1 MNIYPAI
8 DILGGQAVRLR
19 QGRPEDATVYGVPVD
34 MANRWREA
42 GARWLHVVD
51 LDGAFAGE
59 PQNIDSIESIRTQC
73 PDLQIQVGG
82 GIRDMAAVERLLGTG
97 VDRVILG
104 TVAVSNP
111 DLLGEALTRFGARI
125 AVGIDARDGT
135 VRLHG
140 WTSDARLTALELAA
154 NLEEQGVEVVIY
166 TDISR
171 DGELGGVN
179 VEATQKMLDATS
191 LCLIASGGVSG
202 RPDIE
207 NLQKLGH
214 PRLEGAIIGKA
225 LYEGRIDLREV
236 LNIAEAGRVG

>member
-1 MNIYPAI
+1 MNLYPAI

-19 QGRPEDATVYGVPVD
+19 QGRPEEATVYGVPVD
-34 MANRWREA
+34 MASRWREA

-51 LDGAFAGE
+51 LDGAFTGK
-59 PQNIDSIESIRTQC
+59 PQNIDSIASIRMRC

-82 GIRDMAAVERLLGTG
+82 GIRDMAAIERLLGTG

-111 DLLGEALTRFGARI
+111 DLLGEALSLFGARI

-140 WTSDARLTALELAA
+140 WTSDAALTALELAA
-154 NLEEQGVEVVIY
+154 QLEEQGVELVIY

-171 DGELGGVN
+171 DGELGGIN
-179 VEATQKMLDATS
+179 VEATQKLLDATG
-191 LCLIASGGVSG
+191 LRVIASGGVSG

-207 NLQKLGH
+207 NLQDLGN
-214 PRLEGAIIGKA
+214 PRLEGAIVGKA
-225 LYEGRIDLREV
+225 LYEGRVDLREILDLV
-236 LNIAEAGRVG
+236 EAGRVG

>member
-1 MNIYPAI
+1 MNLYPAI

-19 QGRPEDATVYGVPVD
+19 QGRPEEATVYGVPVD
-34 MANRWREA
+34 MASRWREA

-51 LDGAFAGE
+51 LDGAFTGK
-59 PQNIDSIESIRTQC
+59 PQNIDSIASIRMRC

-82 GIRDMAAVERLLGTG
+82 GIRDMAAIERLLGTG

-111 DLLGEALTRFGARI
+111 DLLGEALSLFGARI

-140 WTSDARLTALELAA
+140 WTSDAALTALELAA
-154 NLEEQGVEVVIY
+154 QLEEQGVELVIY

-171 DGELGGVN
+171 DGELGGIN
-179 VEATQKMLDATS
+179 VEATQKMLDATG
-191 LCLIASGGVSG
+191 LRVIASGGVSG

-207 NLQKLGH
+207 NLQDLGN
-214 PRLEGAIIGKA
+214 PRLEGAIVGKA
-225 LYEGRIDLREV
+225 LYEGRVDLREILDLV
-236 LNIAEAGRVG
+236 EAGRVG

>member
-1 MNIYPAI
+1 MNLYPAI

-19 QGRPEDATVYGVPVD
+19 QGRRQDATVYGVPVE
-34 MANRWREA
+34 MADRWREA

-51 LDGAFAGE
+51 LDGAFTGE
-59 PQNIDSIESIRTQC
+59 PQNIDSIASIRMRC

-82 GIRDMAAVERLLGTG
+82 GIRDMAAIERLLGTG

-140 WTSDARLTALELAA
+140 WTSDAALTALELAA
-154 NLEEQGVEVVIY
+154 QLEERGVELVIY

-179 VEATQKMLDATS
+179 VEATQKMLDATG
-191 LCLIASGGVSG
+191 LRVIASGGVSG

-207 NLQKLGH
+207 NLQDLGN

-225 LYEGRIDLREV
+225 LYEGRIDLREI
-236 LNIAEAGRVG
+236 LNIGEAGRVG

>member
-1 MNIYPAI
+1 MNLYPAI

-19 QGRPEDATVYGVPVD
+19 QGRPEEATVYGVPVD
-34 MANRWREA
+34 MASRWREA

-51 LDGAFAGE
+51 LDGAFTGK
-59 PQNIDSIESIRTQC
+59 PQNIDSIASIRMRC

-82 GIRDMAAVERLLGTG
+82 GIRDMAAIERLLGTG

-111 DLLGEALTRFGARI
+111 DLLGEALSLFGARI

-140 WTSDARLTALELAA
+140 WTSDAAFTALELAA
-154 NLEEQGVEVVIY
+154 QLEEQGVELVIY

-171 DGELGGVN
+171 DGELGGIN
-179 VEATQKMLDATS
+179 VEATQKMLDATG
-191 LCLIASGGVSG
+191 LRVIASGGVSG

-207 NLQKLGH
+207 NLQDLGN
-214 PRLEGAIIGKA
+214 PRLEGAIVGKA
-225 LYEGRIDLREV
+225 LYEGRVDLREILDLV
-236 LNIAEAGRVG
+236 EAGRVG